1 MISNKHFNKL
11 VSIIIAI
18 AVSFSLIIVA
28 LSRSSTS
35 TTYIEQ
41 PDYVTTIFD
50 DDKVIEINIEMDE
63 TAWQEMLDNA
73 SSEEYTAANITIN
86 GTTYNNV
93 AIRPKGNSSL
103 SQIAMDDTT
112 DRYSFKI
119 KFDEYVDGQTL
130 DGLSKL
136 VLNNHTADATYMK
149 EYLSYK
155 LLDSLGVPTPECAY
169 AHITVNGEEWGLY
182 LAVEPIEEEFI
193 ARNYGSTDGNLYK
206 PESDSVAVGGN
217 KDDTDSNNKSDFQV
231 SENNNTQMPSDTN
244 NGDSSNEMQI
254 PSDMNN
260 GDTSNDMQTP
270 PNMNNGDTSN
280 QMQTP
285 PNMNSGDNSNQ
296 IQTPPNMTSG
306 DTSNQM
312 QTTPNMNSGDNS
324 NQIQTPPNM
333 TSGDT
338 SNQMQIPSDINNG
351 ESSSEV
357 QTLNNTSNTS
367 NEVPSNMTNGMGGD
381 MIGGGMGGNSN
392 GADLVWN
399 GDDISNYSAIF
410 DNAIFK
416 TTDSDDYTKILDMI
430 EHLDSME
437 DIESYLDVDE
447 VLRYFAANTFLVN
460 LDSYVSNMNHNYYL
474 YENDGVVSILP
485 WDYNLSF
492 AGFQAGSASN
502 AINFPIDSPVSNS
515 LEDNP
520 LIANLLE
527 VDEYKEL
534 YHQYLDEIVNNFINN
549 GTYETLI
556 AKTDALISY
565 YVKNDATAFYTFDE
579 YEDAVSNLLTFG
591 YDRATS
597 IAAQLDGTQPST
609 TTGTIETTVDLTAMG
624 QQGGGNDKG
633 GMNNIGN
640 KPDSNTTIDD
650 SVTTNTDS
658 ITHPS
663 NDTSEA
669 TMNGTNDNTMD
680 NSHGNMGGNTSN
692 LDPTVMME
700 AMEIIQNS
708 EDGTITES
716 IKNELLNLGLTED
729 DIAKLESMQTSMPG
743 GNSDKKQDSMKN
755 NLAMGP
761 NNSNS
766 INNSSLLITCSSILL
781 LIICMIFVKFFKK
794 RKYIS

>member
-11 VSIIIAI
+11 VSILMTI
-18 AVSFSLIIVA
+18 AVTFSLILII
-28 LSRSSTS
+28 LPKSSTS

-50 DDKVIEINIEMDE
+50 DNKVIEINIEMDE
-63 TAWQEMLDNA
+63 IAWQEMLDNA
-73 SSEEYTAANITIN
+73 SAEEYTAANITVN

-93 AIRPKGNSSL
+93 AIRAKGNSSL
-103 SQIAMDDTT
+103 SQLVMDDTT

-119 KFDEYVDGQTL
+119 KFDEYVDGQNL

-136 VLNNHTADATYMK
+136 VLNNNMSDPTYMK

-193 ARNYGSTDGNLYK
+193 ARNYGSTNGNLYK
-206 PESDSVAVGGN
+206 PESDSVAMGN
-217 KDDTDSNNKSDFQV
+217 KDNKNDMRDKNDFNPKQIGQSQDSNNNTTS
-231 SENNNTQMPSDTN
+231 NNTQNSGN
-244 NGDSSNEMQI
+244 K
-254 PSDMNN
+254 
-260 GDTSNDMQTP
+260 MQTP
-270 PNMNNGDTSN
+270 PNMNNGDDSR
-280 QMQTP
+280 QVQAP
-285 PNMNSGDNSNQ
+285 PNMNNRDASGQ
-296 IQTPPNMTSG
+296 MQAPPNM
-306 DTSNQM
+306 N
-312 QTTPNMNSGDNS
+312 
-324 NQIQTPPNM
+324 
-333 TSGDT
+333 
-338 SNQMQIPSDINNG
+338 
-351 ESSSEV
+351 
-357 QTLNNTSNTS
+357 
-367 NEVPSNMTNGMGGD
+367 NGMGGG

-392 GADLVWN
+392 GANLVWN

-416 TTDSDDYTKILDMI
+416 NTDSDDYTKILDMI

-474 YENDGVVSILP
+474 YENNGIVSILP

-502 AINFPIDSPVSNS
+502 AINFPIDSPVSDS

-534 YHQYLDEIVNNFINN
+534 YHQYLNDIVENFINN

-556 AKTDALISY
+556 AKTDSLISN

-579 YEDAVSNLLTFG
+579 YKDAVSNLLTFG

-597 IAAQLDGTQPST
+597 IASQLDGTQPST
-609 TTGTIETTVDLTAMG
+609 STGTIETTVDLSAMG
-624 QQGGGNDKG
+624 QQGGRNNKG

-640 KPDSNTTIDD
+640 KPDHSTTTDN
-650 SVTTNTDS
+650 STSTNTD
-658 ITHPS
+658 IFTPPS
-663 NDTSEA
+663 NDTLKNA
-669 TMNGTNDNTMD
+669 MNAPNYNTMN
-680 NSHGNMGGNTSN
+680 NSPGNMGGNASN
-692 LDPTVMME
+692 LDPTVIME
-700 AMEIIQNS
+700 AMQIIQSS
-708 EDGTITES
+708 EDGTITDS
-716 IKNELLNLGLTED
+716 IKGKLLNLGLTED
-729 DIAKLESMQTSMPG
+729 DITQLSSMELP
-743 GNSDKKQDSMKN
+743 NQDNNMQDFKN
-755 NLAMGP
+755 TNLAMGP
-761 NNSNS
+761 NNTSSN
-766 INNSSLLITCSSILL
+766 NTSLIITLSSIALL
-781 LIICMIFVKFFKK
+781 VIAIIGVSLFKK

>member
-1 MISNKHFNKL
+1 MISNKHFNKI
-11 VSIIIAI
+11 VSILISI
-18 AVSFSLIIVA
+18 AVIFSLIIIA
-28 LSRSSTS
+28 LPKSLTS

-41 PDYVTTIFD
+41 PDYVTAIFD

-73 SSEEYTAANITIN
+73 SAEEYTAANITIN

-103 SQIAMDDTT
+103 SEIVMDDTT

-119 KFDEYVDGQTL
+119 KFDEYVDEQTL

-136 VLNNHTADATYMK
+136 VLNNNISDATYMK

-182 LAVEPIEEEFI
+182 LAVEPIEKEFI

-206 PESDSVAVGGN
+206 PESDSVAVGEN
-217 KDDTDSNNKSDFQV
+217 KNNDDAGNNKPDFTPTEVNQSQDTSSD
-231 SENNNTQMPSDTN
+231 SQMPPDMS
-244 NGDSSNEMQI
+244 NGDSSN
-254 PSDMNN
+254 
-260 GDTSNDMQTP
+260 
-270 PNMNNGDTSN
+270 
-280 QMQTP
+280 QMQAP
-285 PNMNSGDNSNQ
+285 PDM
-296 IQTPPNMTSG
+296 
-306 DTSNQM
+306 
-312 QTTPNMNSGDNS
+312 
-324 NQIQTPPNM
+324 
-333 TSGDT
+333 
-338 SNQMQIPSDINNG
+338 NNG
-351 ESSSEV
+351 ESSAQMQMPSDMSNEDSSSES
-357 QTLNNTSNTS
+357 QSADSTSDTSNKT
-367 NEVPSNMTNGMGGD
+367 PSSMPNGLGGGMMGGA
-381 MIGGGMGGNSN
+381 MGGNSN

-416 TTDSDDYTKILDMI
+416 STDSDDYTKILDMI

-527 VDEYKEL
+527 VDEYKNL

-556 AKTDALISY
+556 TKTDALISD

-624 QQGGGNDKG
+624 QQGGGAGKDKG
-633 GMNNIGN
+633 GMNSRGN
-640 KPDSNTTIDD
+640 KPNDSTTTNN
-650 SVTTNTDS
+650 STATNTDS
-658 ITHPS
+658 FTPPS
-663 NDTSEA
+663 NDTSENA
-669 TMNGTNDNTMD
+669 INNPNDNTMN
-680 NSHGNMGGNTSN
+680 NSPGNMGGNSSN
-692 LDPTVMME
+692 LDPSVMMQ
-700 AMEIIQNS
+700 AMQIIQNS
-708 EDGTITES
+708 EDGAITDS
-716 IKNELLNLGLTED
+716 IKDELLNLGLTED
-729 DIAKLESMQTSMPG
+729 DITQLSSMQLP
-743 GNSDKKQDSMKN
+743 NQDNNMQDFKNN
-755 NLAMGP
+755 NLAIGP
-761 NNSNS
+761 NNSS
-766 INNSSLLITCSSILL
+766 NNTSLTITLSSIALL
-781 LIICMIFVKFFKK
+781 VIAILGVLLFKK

>member
-1 MISNKHFNKL
+1 MISNKHFNKI
-11 VSIIIAI
+11 VSILISI
-18 AVSFSLIIVA
+18 AVIFSLIIIA
-28 LSRSSTS
+28 LPKSLTS
-35 TTYIEQ
+35 TTDIEQ
-41 PDYVTTIFD
+41 PDYITAIFD

-73 SSEEYTAANITIN
+73 YAEEYTAANVTIN

-103 SQIAMDDTT
+103 SQLVTDDTT

-136 VLNNHTADATYMK
+136 VLNNNMSDATYMK

-155 LLDSLGVPTPECAY
+155 LLASLGVPTPECAY
-169 AHITVNGEEWGLY
+169 AHITINGEEWGLY

-206 PESDSVAVGGN
+206 PESDSVAVGEYKN
-217 KDDTDSNNKSDFQV
+217 TYDTDNNKTNLNQTDVNESQNTSD
-231 SENNNTQMPSDTN
+231 NTQVPSDIN
-244 NGDSSNEMQI
+244 NGDS
-254 PSDMNN
+254 
-260 GDTSNDMQTP
+260 T
-270 PNMNNGDTSN
+270 N

-285 PNMNSGDNSNQ
+285 PNMNSGDRSNQ
-296 IQTPPNMTSG
+296 MQDPPDMNNGDSSNQMQSPPDMNNGDSSNQMQTPPNM
-306 DTSNQM
+306 N
-312 QTTPNMNSGDNS
+312 NGDNS
-324 NQIQTPPNM
+324 NQMQDPPDMNNRDSSSEAQS
-333 TSGDT
+333 TDNTTDT
-338 SNQMQIPSDINNG
+338 SNEPPSKR
-351 ESSSEV
+351 
-357 QTLNNTSNTS
+357 
-367 NEVPSNMTNGMGGD
+367 PNGMGGG
-381 MIGGGMGGNSN
+381 MMGGGPGGNSN
-392 GADLVWN
+392 GADLVWS

-416 TTDSDDYTKILDMI
+416 NTDSDDYTKILDMI

-502 AINFPIDSPVSNS
+502 AINFPIDSPVSDS

-534 YHQYLDEIVNNFINN
+534 YHQYLDEILNNFINN

-556 AKTDALISY
+556 TETDALISD

-579 YEDAVSNLLTFG
+579 YEDAVSNLLIFG

-624 QQGGGNDKG
+624 QQGGGGGNDKG
-633 GMNNIGN
+633 GMNNMGS
-640 KPDSNTTIDD
+640 KPDDISQLSYMQLPNQDTNIKDFKNT
-650 SVTTNTDS
+650 
-658 ITHPS
+658 
-663 NDTSEA
+663 
-669 TMNGTNDNTMD
+669 
-680 NSHGNMGGNTSN
+680 
-692 LDPTVMME
+692 
-700 AMEIIQNS
+700 
-708 EDGTITES
+708 
-716 IKNELLNLGLTED
+716 
-729 DIAKLESMQTSMPG
+729 
-743 GNSDKKQDSMKN
+743 

-761 NNSNS
+761 NYTSSNYK
-766 INNSSLLITCSSILL
+766 SLTITLSSIALL
-781 LIICMIFVKFFKK
+781 VISIPGVLLFKK

>member
-11 VSIIIAI
+11 VSILMII
-18 AVSFSLIIVA
+18 AVSFSLILIA
-28 LSRSSTS
+28 LPKSSTS

-73 SSEEYTAANITIN
+73 SAEEYTAANITVN

-103 SQIAMDDTT
+103 SQLVMDDTT

-136 VLNNHTADATYMK
+136 VLNNNMADATYMK

-155 LLDSLGVPTPECAY
+155 LLESLGVPTPECAY

-206 PESDSVAVGGN
+206 PESDSVAMGN
-217 KDDTDSNNKSDFQV
+217 KDNKNDMKDKTDFNPKQIDQSQ
-231 SENNNTQMPSDTN
+231 
-244 NGDSSNEMQI
+244 DSSN
-254 PSDMNN
+254 NT
-260 GDTSNDMQTP
+260 TSSSTQNSSNQMQTP
-270 PNMNNGDTSN
+270 PNMNNGDSSG

-285 PNMNSGDNSNQ
+285 PDMNNGDTSEQ
-296 IQTPPNMTSG
+296 MQVPPNMNNGDASG
-306 DTSNQM
+306 QM
-312 QTTPNMNSGDNS
+312 QV
-324 NQIQTPPNM
+324 PPNM
-333 TSGDT
+333 
-338 SNQMQIPSDINNG
+338 SNED
-351 ESSSEV
+351 SSSES
-357 QTLNNTSNTS
+357 QSSDNTGNIS
-367 NEVPSNMTNGMGGD
+367 NELPSNMPNGMGGG
-381 MIGGGMGGNSN
+381 MMGGGMGGNSN

-474 YENDGVVSILP
+474 YENNGIVSILP

-502 AINFPIDSPVSNS
+502 AINFPIDSPVSDS

-520 LIANLLE
+520 LIANLVE

-534 YHQYLDEIVNNFINN
+534 YHQYLNDIVENFINN

-556 AKTDALISY
+556 AKTDSLISD

-609 TTGTIETTVDLTAMG
+609 STGTIETTVNLTAMG

-633 GMNNIGN
+633 GMNNMVN
-640 KPDSNTTIDD
+640 KPDNNTTTTDN
-650 SVTTNTDS
+650 SNSTNTDS
-658 ITHPS
+658 FTAPS
-663 NDTSEA
+663 NNTSENA
-669 TMNGTNDNTMD
+669 SAPMN
-680 NSHGNMGGNTSN
+680 NSPGNIGGNSSN
-692 LDPTVMME
+692 LDPTVMMQ
-700 AMEIIQNS
+700 AMQIIQSS
-708 EDGTITES
+708 EDGTITDS
-716 IKNELLNLGLTED
+716 IKDELLNLGLTED
-729 DIAKLESMQTSMPG
+729 DITQLSSMELP
-743 GNSDKKQDSMKN
+743 NQDSNMQDFKNN

-761 NNSNS
+761 NNTSSSNT
-766 INNSSLLITCSSILL
+766 SLIITLSSIAL
-781 LIICMIFVKFFKK
+781 LIIAILVVSLFKK

>member
-11 VSIIIAI
+11 VSILMII
-18 AVSFSLIIVA
+18 AVSFSLILIA
-28 LSRSSTS
+28 LPKSSTS

-73 SSEEYTAANITIN
+73 SAEEYTAANITVN

-103 SQIAMDDTT
+103 SQLVMDDTT

-136 VLNNHTADATYMK
+136 VLNNNMADATYMK

-155 LLDSLGVPTPECAY
+155 LLESLGVPTPECAY

-206 PESDSVAVGGN
+206 PESDSVAMGN
-217 KDDTDSNNKSDFQV
+217 KDNQNDMKDKTDFNPKQIDQSQ
-231 SENNNTQMPSDTN
+231 
-244 NGDSSNEMQI
+244 DSSN
-254 PSDMNN
+254 NT
-260 GDTSNDMQTP
+260 TSSSTENSSNQMQTP
-270 PNMNNGDTSN
+270 PNMNNGDTSG
-280 QMQTP
+280 QMQSPPDMNNGDTSGQMQVP
-285 PNMNSGDNSNQ
+285 PNMNNKDNNE
-296 IQTPPNMTSG
+296 
-306 DTSNQM
+306 D
-312 QTTPNMNSGDNS
+312 
-324 NQIQTPPNM
+324 
-333 TSGDT
+333 
-338 SNQMQIPSDINNG
+338 
-351 ESSSEV
+351 SSSES
-357 QTLNNTSNTS
+357 QSSDNTGNIS
-367 NEVPSNMTNGMGGD
+367 NELPSNMPNGMGGG
-381 MIGGGMGGNSN
+381 MIGGGIGGNSN

-474 YENDGVVSILP
+474 YENNGIVSILP

-502 AINFPIDSPVSNS
+502 AINFPIDSPVSDS

-534 YHQYLDEIVNNFINN
+534 YHQYLNDIVENFINN

-556 AKTDALISY
+556 AKTDSLISD

-609 TTGTIETTVDLTAMG
+609 STGTIETTVDLTAMG

-633 GMNNIGN
+633 GMNNMVN
-640 KPDSNTTIDD
+640 KPDNNTTTTNN
-650 SVTTNTDS
+650 SNATNTDS
-658 ITHPS
+658 FTPTS
-663 NDTSEA
+663 NDIPENASA
-669 TMNGTNDNTMD
+669 PMN
-680 NSHGNMGGNTSN
+680 NSPGNMGGNSSN
-692 LDPTVMME
+692 LDPTVMMK
-700 AMEIIQNS
+700 AMQIIQSS
-708 EDGTITES
+708 EDSTITDS
-716 IKNELLNLGLTED
+716 IKDELLNLGLTED
-729 DIAKLESMQTSMPG
+729 DITQLSSMELP
-743 GNSDKKQDSMKN
+743 NQDSNMQDFKNN

-761 NNSNS
+761 NNTSSN
-766 INNSSLLITCSSILL
+766 NTSLIITLSSIAL
-781 LIICMIFVKFFKK
+781 LIIAILVVSLFKK